1 VILNKY
7 RIILFFVFVPV
18 IIIGSTQT
26 KTIGLVSDKDFYTI
40 LEYGVISEEQDCF
53 VMNQPYNYQTS
64 VDILTQVE
72 LNEWLELLI
81 TRFAYN
87 KPDDEQRESIGIKFS
102 PGILR
107 SSIGGL

>member
-1 VILNKY
+1 M
-7 RIILFFVFVPV
+7 
-18 IIIGSTQT
+18 GSRQPTAPN
-26 KTIGLVSDKDFYTI
+26 LVSEKELYKV
-40 LEYGVISEEQDCF
+40 LEYGIITGEQDVF